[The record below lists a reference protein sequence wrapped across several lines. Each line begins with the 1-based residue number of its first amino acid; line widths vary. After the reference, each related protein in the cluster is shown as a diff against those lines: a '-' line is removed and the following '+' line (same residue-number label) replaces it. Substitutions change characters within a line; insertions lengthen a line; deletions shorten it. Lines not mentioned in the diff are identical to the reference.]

1 MCQKSPEVFVSCS
14 FLRGPIVLERFVH
27 AWNHVQPLLINFNWS
42 LLRLILNLAHT
53 TVVLQERY
61 DVIT

>member
-1 MCQKSPEVFVSCS
+1 MPEFFVSCS
-14 FLRGPIVLERFVH
+14 FLWGPIVLERFVH
-27 AWNHVQPLLINFNWS
+27 AWNHVEPLLINFNSS
-42 LLRLILNLAHT
+42 LLRLILNQAYT